1 MGISGNDVDKTLDYW
16 VMSGETK
23 QNIDFRKCFFGPS
36 NGDHWGGRP
45 LVGFQVR
52 TIQEAEGSETLCVVF
67 SGGAKAAEVSE
78 VGTQSSAE
86 KISSKISKVK
96 MYVEGMEHDSLAQKK
111 GKKRGV
117 RDDFPYL

>member
-1 MGISGNDVDKTLDYW
+1 
-16 VMSGETK
+16 MSGETK

-36 NGDHWGGRP
+36 NGDHWGVRP
-45 LVGFQVR
+45 LLGFQVR

-111 GKKRGV
+111 RKKKRSQ
-117 RDDFPYL
+117 R